1 MTIQSIIYLAI
12 GIIYSIIV
20 LRNHSVKTVF
30 QVIKFSYLFCVAA
43 IAWPL
48 LIAVAI
54 ISALL
59 IKNEY

>member
-1 MTIQSIIYLAI
+1 MTTPSIIYLI
-12 GIIYSIIV
+12 VGIIYSMV
-20 LRNHSVKTVF
+20 VMRKHNVKTVF
-30 QVIKFSYLFCVAA
+30 QLIKFTYLFCIAI